1 MFLDPQQRT
10 VAIGVW
16 ISSYSVGGAI
26 GPLVGGALLE
36 HFWWGSV
43 FLLAVPVMLLLLAVG
58 PFLLPE
64 FKDPNA
70 SRPDVVSAVM
80 SLVCVLAIIY
90 GVKRLAQDGAGRVPT
105 LVIVAGLAVGAAFV
119 RRQLT
124 LTDPLIDLRLFRSP
138 AFGVSLAS
146 YTLGTFV
153 AFGVFV
159 FETQYLQLVLGLS
172 PLAAGLWTTPFAVS
186 FIVGSLATPLLT
198 RRVRPA
204 FVMGGGLALAGAGFL
219 LLTRVEPGAGLGIL
233 VTAFVVYSL
242 GLAPTFTL
250 ATDMIVG
257 SAPPERA
264 GVAAALSET
273 GSELGGALGI
283 AIIGSVGTA
292 LYRSEFAQAVSSSVP
307 REAVE
312 AARSTLG
319 AATAVAER
327 LPCHVGA
334 DVLEAAK
341 AAFTDSLRLGGTIS
355 AGVVA
360 VTAILVAVLLRRV
373 RA

>member
-43 FLLAVPVMLLLLAVG
+43 FLLAVPVMLLLVAVG

-204 FVMGGGLALAGAGFL
+204 FVMG
-219 LLTRVEPGAGLGIL
+219 AGLRSRARASCCSRGSSR
-233 VTAFVVYSL
+233 VPGSGSSL
-242 GLAPTFTL
+242 LP
-250 ATDMIVG
+250 
-257 SAPPERA
+257 
-264 GVAAALSET
+264 
-273 GSELGGALGI
+273 
-283 AIIGSVGTA
+283 
-292 LYRSEFAQAVSSSVP
+292 SSST
-307 REAVE
+307 R
-312 AARSTLG
+312 
-319 AATAVAER
+319 
-327 LPCHVGA
+327 
-334 DVLEAAK
+334 
-341 AAFTDSLRLGGTIS
+341 
-355 AGVVA
+355 
-360 VTAILVAVLLRRV
+360 
-373 RA
+373 